1 MRQGHEPQ
9 RSIGGA
15 IEASPSASSD
25 TSICIKDKEEEEECI
40 ADAGRDGRSDLAGV
54 GSSGRQ
60 HGNGRSAGQPQR
72 LQGRAY
78 DHHKVDASDGNDAYA
93 TDAARVSYRRAR
105 RQQAAALGSWAS
117 VSRDKGSRKG
127 MFARFRS
134 ALTTNKTK
142 YKMDSSGLLL
152 GGAGNDAAGQAAAAA
167 YYYAQVSL
175 NKSWILWCDAVQR
188 ARDASVLMQRA
199 VRHFRHGAL
208 ARAFYTWLYC
218 FEWAQKSHRK
228 LLQAVA
234 IGNRGRVSRAWR
246 CWRVKASDMAKA
258 RRHLLAKSR
267 ELEIT
272 HEHHLRAI
280 HEQRVAMQRA
290 AATSGIVFG
299 GEGSASSSGL
309 PAAQAVERVCSDER
323 RPAGVPDER
332 SPRTASSSSHSSGT
346 LQDSLDKSIL
356 SNSFAD
362 RETYL
367 LQHQIA
373 SVRQALP
380 ATGVLS
386 PAEGPR
392 GVHTDQTWCQ
402 MGMGG
407 TSVSSSMK
415 EYSELTPGGLLVGAE
430 TVVAY
435 CRARITCHECHH
447 MMQTGE
453 LFVCLRHGMPTH
465 LQCFQHVMKT
475 ST

>member
-1 MRQGHEPQ
+1 MAQGHEPQ
-9 RSIGGA
+9 RGIGGA
-15 IEASPSASSD
+15 IKTSPSASSD
-25 TSICIKDKEEEEECI
+25 TSICIKDNEEEECI
-40 ADAGRDGRSDLAGV
+40 ADAGRDGRSDFAGV
-54 GSSGRQ
+54 GSSGQR

-72 LQGRAY
+72 LHRRA
-78 DHHKVDASDGNDAYA
+78 DEHTKVDASAADDAYA
-93 TDAARVSYRRAR
+93 TDAARVSCRRAR

-127 MFARFRS
+127 LFARFRS

-152 GGAGNDAAGQAAAAA
+152 GGAANDAAGQAAAAT

-234 IGNRGRVSRAWR
+234 VGNRGRVSRAWR

-299 GEGSASSSGL
+299 GEGSASISGA
-309 PAAQAVERVCSDER
+309 PAAQAFERVRSDER
-323 RPAGVPDER
+323 RPAGVLDER
-332 SPRTASSSSHSSGT
+332 PPRIASSNHTSGT

-356 SNSFAD
+356 SESFAD
-362 RETYL
+362 RGTYL

-380 ATGVLS
+380 ATGGHS

-392 GVHTDQTWCQ
+392 GAHTDQTWCQ

-415 EYSELTPGGLLVGAE
+415 EYSELAPGGLLVGAE